1 MGPTRVRALLIIAL
15 IAGAIGWL
23 VGRILDAYSAAGQPS
38 LSWLTVGLL
47 LFVALLLLIAAR
59 AAGGW
64 VRERRYART
73 MNALAV
79 ARMVA
84 VAKAAAVFG
93 ALVCGGYAGYGLFVL
108 QLFESSAGQRR
119 ALIAGLTALAGLI
132 VMLAALRL
140 ERACRVPP
148 RDGPETPEDEVW
160 EPPAPW
166 EDGSAHRER
175 VSPRR
180 FASR

>member
-1 MGPTRVRALLIIAL
+1 MGPTRLRVLLVVGL
-15 IAGAIGWL
+15 VAGAIGWL
-23 VGRILDAYSAAGQPS
+23 VGRILDAYSGAGQPR
-38 LSWLTVGLL
+38 LSWLTAGLL
-47 LFVALLLLIAAR
+47 LFVAVLLLIAAR

-93 ALVCGGYAGYGLFVL
+93 ALVCGGYAGYGLFIL
-108 QLFESSAGQRR
+108 QLLESSAGQRR
-119 ALIAGLTALAGLI
+119 AVIAGATALAGLI

-148 RDGPETPEDEVW
+148 RDGPEPPEDEVW

-166 EDGSAHRER
+166 ENGSAHRER
-175 VSPRR
+175 VSP
-180 FASR
+180 S